1 MSLHINLYVLLI
13 LLIITLLGVINTL
26 MAKINQTKNQH
37 NDISDYVSSIIN
49 TINSVRYG
57 NLIARLDR
65 HPNKDLNE
73 VSKCINRMIE
83 TLNDREKMIIEY
95 QGELKRKNDFLKVII
110 NSLSDCILVLDENYR
125 IIQYTE
131 NINQWFGE
139 GKKYLNSSILKHIK
153 ISNEKEINELNEDE
167 IFIENSNDKRYT
179 ATVTKLN
186 SEEHS
191 NNYLMIIKDV
201 TNQKE
206 IETLKEDFV
215 ATLTHDLKVPIIAE
229 SNMLNFLLSEKFGAL
244 NEKQREAIEN
254 MQNSNKELLEL
265 VHIVL
270 DTYKLKDSGIELYK
284 QPVVL
289 SRLIN
294 EVTQEMQPIA
304 DVTKNSLIIKIKE
317 DNELL
322 LDKMQMKRVLKNLI
336 QNAILYGKSNS
347 DIEIKLSAK
356 DKNAL
361 IKVKDYGKGIPKED
375 IAKVFNKYFSANKK
389 FRKIGTG
396 LGLYLSKAIV
406 EAHDGTL
413 VVQSEENKYTE
424 FCITLPL

>member
-153 ISNEKEINELNEDE
+153 ISNEKEINGLNEDE